1 MLISEAVNI
10 SFCSNYHPIR
20 RMQSQEPGGVAPVA
34 LPHVLVGLSVL
45 YWACPIKGKL
55 WLGRKNWGRPWNSPG
70 QSGLAMPS
78 VEPLQG
84 AVVRMLPPGQP
95 QVRYLVP
102 AGCLQLP
109 ARPHPGHEAVQPDAK
124 QRTRVVY
131 RRSLLPTPWGESSP
145 REVRESLTTKLLL
158 SIVPS
163 G

>member
-1 MLISEAVNI
+1 MV
-10 SFCSNYHPIR
+10 
-20 RMQSQEPGGVAPVA
+20 PVA
-34 LPHVLVGLSVL
+34 LPHVLVSLSVL
-45 YWACPIKGKL
+45 YWACPIKGKR
-55 WLGRKNWGRPWNSPG
+55 WLGRKNWGGPENSPG
-70 QSGLAMPS
+70 RSGLAMPS

-109 ARPHPGHEAVQPDAK
+109 ARPHPGREAVRPDAK

-131 RRSLLPTPWGESSP
+131 RRFLLPTPWGESSP
-145 REVRESLTTKLLL
+145 RGVRESSTSKGLL
-158 SIVPS
+158 SIAPS